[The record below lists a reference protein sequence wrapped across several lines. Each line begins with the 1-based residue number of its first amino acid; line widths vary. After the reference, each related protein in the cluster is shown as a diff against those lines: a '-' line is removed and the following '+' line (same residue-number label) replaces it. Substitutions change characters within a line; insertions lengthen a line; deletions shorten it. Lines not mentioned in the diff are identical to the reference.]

1 MKPVWKW
8 IIGIVVGLVVL
19 AAVVGGVILV
29 RNYLPSRHMAFQVQR
44 VQPVQPSQPG
54 RPVRPGQPS
63 QPGQSARPGQP
74 SQPGQ
79 PARPFGNRYAGGPG
93 VGMRG
98 YGMRGWGL
106 MPLGG
111 FLGSF
116 VAGFFGGL
124 FTLGVLAFL
133 ALGIIW
139 LVRNT
144 RPQRQAVEMHT
155 CITCGKPVQ
164 PDWRNCPYCG
174 KKQ

>member
-1 MKPVWKW
+1 
-8 IIGIVVGLVVL
+8 
-19 AAVVGGVILV
+19 
-29 RNYLPSRHMAFQVQR
+29 
-44 VQPVQPSQPG
+44 
-54 RPVRPGQPS
+54 
-63 QPGQSARPGQP
+63 
-74 SQPGQ
+74 
-79 PARPFGNRYAGGPG
+79 
-93 VGMRG
+93 MRG
-98 YGMRGWGL
+98 YGMMGWGL

-111 FLGSF
+111 FLGGF

-133 ALGIIW
+133 VLGITW

-155 CITCGKPVQ
+155 CVTCGKPVQ